1 MGSYGQMFN
10 DASYRADKATQ
21 FAFVVWTIGLFT
33 PFFIQRSKFLYF
45 VCELICLTF
54 KVSSIT
60 WIFAL
65 A

>member
-21 FAFVVWTIGLFT
+21 FAFGVWTVGLFT

-45 VCELICLTF
+45 VCDLICLTF
-54 KVSSIT
+54 
-60 WIFAL
+60 
-65 A
+65 